1 MIQLRNP
8 NQSQTCFQKKIHF
21 GDFCYRRKWIYVKI
35 MCFSAI
41 RLETIIPLMKLKIS
55 YLISVV
61 LQNSDHGLQ
70 CHLLYNLNWK
80 VWTNIINFTHRRK
93 FALCWKN
100 YPFVFACLT
109 FSFVC
114 PFFFGRKFQIGFL
127 VFSCNCIQ
135 RSGFPRFFFLDT

>member
-114 PFFFGRKFQIGFL
+114 PFFLGESFKLDFWFL
-127 VFSCNCIQ
+127 VAIVFKEVAFL
-135 RSGFPRFFFLDT
+135 GFFF